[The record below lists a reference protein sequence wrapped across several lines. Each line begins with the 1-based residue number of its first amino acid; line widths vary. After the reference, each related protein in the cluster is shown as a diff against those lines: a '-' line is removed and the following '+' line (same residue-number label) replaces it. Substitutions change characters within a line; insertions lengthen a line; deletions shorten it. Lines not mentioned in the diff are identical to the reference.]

1 MGGTDERVI
10 RVGEVDIAYT
20 DTGGA
25 GRPVVLVHGFT
36 GSRDDWTEVVEPLS
50 ARTGRVVTYDL
61 RGHGNSTNVG
71 RRSAYEFP
79 LLVDELL
86 GFLDALGVDSC
97 DAVGHSLGGLLL
109 VSAATRQPKRFS
121 SLVLMDTPA
130 RPTVKNMSA
139 LLDGGSFVERL
150 GGMRLLVAARVTN
163 AIALVGGMRMLTPF
177 FVRSARV
184 GPPAMRASR
193 EAIGPELFDERARVK
208 VRSMDTHAFLR
219 IGDHLTEFPPIHRE
233 LQAIDCPTLVM
244 VGEQDVTFLALA
256 HEVLDALVDGGN
268 AATIAVIPGAA
279 HSAQLENTPAW
290 LDAIADHVLRAR
302 GPQAGATADG

>member
-1 MGGTDERVI
+1 
-10 RVGEVDIAYT
+10 VGEVDLAYT
-20 DTGGA
+20 DTGGSD
-25 GRPVVLVHGFT
+25 RPVLLVHGFT
-36 GSRDDWTEVVEPLS
+36 GSSDDWTEIIEPL
-50 ARTGRVVTYDL
+50 AERTGRVIAFDL

-71 RRSAYEFP
+71 RRSAYEFE
-79 LLVDELL
+79 LLVDDLIGL
-86 GFLDALGVDSC
+86 LDALHVDTC

-109 VSAATRQPKRFS
+109 VNATNRQPDRFS

-163 AIALVGGMRMLTPF
+163 VIALVGGMRMLTPF

-193 EAIGPELFDERARVK
+193 QAIGPDVFDERARVK

-219 IGDHLTEFPPIHRE
+219 IGDYLTQFPPIHRE

-244 VGEQDVTFLALA
+244 VGEQDVEFLALA
-256 HEVLDALVDGGN
+256 HEVVDALADGGN
-268 AATIAVIPGAA
+268 PAALSVIADAA
-279 HSAQLENTPAW
+279 HSPQLENTDAW
-290 LDAIADHVLRAR
+290 LDAIAGHVLAAR
-302 GPQAGATADG
+302 GSTAEPPTDA